1 MEKKNIGS
9 YRNMLIH
16 PGETL
21 KEILD
26 EKDISQKELAIR
38 CGVSP
43 KHVSTIVNGTKDIS
57 VSFAKKLSYALQG
70 DAQYWI
76 NLQAI
81 YDKDLFD
88 YEDILQITVSE
99 KNVLKPLLD
108 IVAYLERKGYIK
120 GHSIPADTVVSLRE
134 TMCVSNLCNIPKLSY
149 NGAYRASVNESTN
162 VNVYV
167 LYAWQRI
174 CEMETEQI
182 NLTQAF
188 NREKL
193 KESLPQIKQAMFLS
207 QSEIPSYLQSVFA
220 KCGIAFA
227 VVKHF
232 KGAPVQGMI
241 KKTKDERVMLCVTLR
256 QVYADIFWFSLFHE
270 IGHLLHGDEQKRFI
284 DFESVEDEQEKQADR
299 FAQTILLE
307 PQAYE
312 SFLKLRD
319 YTKAAIKA
327 FAETQNVKP
336 YIVIGRMQKDG
347 ILNWHEYLSEKE
359 RYEWLKELSE

>member
-1 MEKKNIGS
+1 MDQKKIGLS
-9 YRNMLIH
+9 RNLLIH

-21 KEILD
+21 ADVLD
-26 EKDISQKELAIR
+26 NKGITQKELALK
-38 CGVSP
+38 CGVSA
-43 KHVSTIVNGTKDIS
+43 KHISTIINGTKGIS
-57 VSFAKKLSYALQG
+57 VSFAKKLEYALG
-70 DAQYWI
+70 VEAYFWLE
-76 NLQAI
+76 LQAG
-81 YDKDLFD
+81 YERDL
-88 YEDILQITVSE
+88 YEFEEVCAITEEEKQVLSPLKEIIRYLRRNGTIMQDQNDIDNLID
-99 KNVLKPLLD
+99 L
-108 IVAYLERKGYIK
+108 RKFM
-120 GHSIPADTVVSLRE
+120 S
-134 TMCVSNLCNIPKLSY
+134 VSNLCNIPKIIY

-162 VNVYV
+162 INVYV

-312 SFLKLRD
+312 SFLKQRD

-327 FAETQNVKP
+327 FAKTQDVKP